1 MVECNH
7 DCLNCPYPDA
17 PEECLEGP
25 LSLDD
30 YRELDWLD
38 REIIRPKT
46 ERQKKASA
54 KQKAYYEA
62 NREEIA
68 AKRRA
73 YREANREEIA
83 AKQKA
88 YYEANR
94 EEIAAKQKAYREAN
108 REEIAAK
115 QKAYYEANR
124 EEIAAKQKAYR
135 EANREEIAAKRR
147 AYREAN
153 REEIAAKQK
162 AIADVRRARRMT
174 QRDLATLCGVTQ
186 PAISQWESGC
196 LPAPWD
202 KLCAV
207 LPELEQYRPNKN
219 AADGTAIHDQR
230 QSKNK
235 ALSL

>member
-1 MVECNH
+1 MVECNR

-17 PEECLEGP
+17 PEECLEAP

-54 KQKAYYEA
+54 K
-62 NREEIA
+62 
-68 AKRRA
+68 RRA

-83 AKQKA
+83 AKKRA

-94 EEIAAKQKAYREAN
+94 EEIAAKQR
-108 REEIAAK
+108 
-115 QKAYYEANR
+115 
-124 EEIAAKQKAYR
+124 
-135 EANREEIAAKRR
+135 
-147 AYREAN
+147 
-153 REEIAAKQK
+153 
-162 AIADVRRARRMT
+162 AIADVRRARRMK

-207 LPELEQYRPNKN
+207 LPELEQYRPSKN

-230 QSKNK
+230 QVKIKHYHYNE
-235 ALSL
+235 AER

>member
-1 MVECNH
+1 MVECNR

-17 PEECLEGP
+17 PEECLEAP
-25 LSLDD
+25 VSLDD

-54 KQKAYYEA
+54 KQKAYY
-62 NREEIA
+62 
-68 AKRRA
+68 
-73 YREANREEIA
+73 
-83 AKQKA
+83 
-88 YYEANR
+88 
-94 EEIAAKQKAYREAN
+94 
-108 REEIAAK
+108 
-115 QKAYYEANR
+115 
-124 EEIAAKQKAYR
+124 

>member
-1 MVECNH
+1 MVECNR

-17 PEECLEGP
+17 PEECLEAP

-83 AKQKA
+83 AKRRA

-94 EEIAAKQKAYREAN
+94 EEIAAKQKAY
-108 REEIAAK
+108 
-115 QKAYYEANR
+115 Y
-124 EEIAAKQKAYR
+124 
-135 EANREEIAAKRR
+135 
-147 AYREAN
+147 EAN

-219 AADGTAIHDQR
+219 AADGAAIHDQR
-230 QSKNK
+230 QSKK
-235 ALSL
+235 TTYIVKEPTGKSKEAFSYD

>member
-1 MVECNH
+1 MVECNR

-17 PEECLEGP
+17 PEECLEAP

-54 KQKAYYEA
+54 KQKAYY
-62 NREEIA
+62 
-68 AKRRA
+68 
-73 YREANREEIA
+73 
-83 AKQKA
+83 
-88 YYEANR
+88 
-94 EEIAAKQKAYREAN
+94 
-108 REEIAAK
+108 
-115 QKAYYEANR
+115 
-124 EEIAAKQKAYR
+124 

-219 AADGTAIHDQR
+219 AADGTAINDQR

>member
-1 MVECNH
+1 MVECNR

-17 PEECLEGP
+17 PEECLEAP

-54 KQKAYYEA
+54 KQK
-62 NREEIA
+62 
-68 AKRRA
+68 
-73 YREANREEIA
+73 
-83 AKQKA
+83 
-88 YYEANR
+88 
-94 EEIAAKQKAYREAN
+94 
-108 REEIAAK
+108 
-115 QKAYYEANR
+115 
-124 EEIAAKQKAYR
+124 
-135 EANREEIAAKRR
+135 

-186 PAISQWESGC
+186 PVISQWESGC

-207 LPELEQYRPNKN
+207 LPELEQYRPSKN

-230 QSKNK
+230 QANT
-235 ALSL
+235 LSL

>member
-1 MVECNH
+1 MVECNR
-7 DCLNCPYPDA
+7 DCLNCPYPDT
-17 PEECLEGP
+17 PEECLEAP

-54 KQKAYYEA
+54 KQK
-62 NREEIA
+62 
-68 AKRRA
+68 
-73 YREANREEIA
+73 
-83 AKQKA
+83 
-88 YYEANR
+88 
-94 EEIAAKQKAYREAN
+94 
-108 REEIAAK
+108 
-115 QKAYYEANR
+115 
-124 EEIAAKQKAYR
+124 
-135 EANREEIAAKRR
+135 

-230 QSKNK
+230 QSKK
-235 ALSL
+235 KTTYIVKEPTGKSKEAFSYD

>member
-73 YREANREEIA
+73 YYEANREEIA

-88 YYEANR
+88 YY
-94 EEIAAKQKAYREAN
+94 
-108 REEIAAK
+108 
-115 QKAYYEANR
+115 
-124 EEIAAKQKAYR
+124 
-135 EANREEIAAKRR
+135 
-147 AYREAN
+147 EAN

>member
-1 MVECNH
+1 MVECNR

-17 PEECLEGP
+17 PEECLEAP

-88 YYEANR
+88 Y
-94 EEIAAKQKAYREAN
+94 REAN

-115 QKAYYEANR
+115 QKAYY
-124 EEIAAKQKAYR
+124 

>member
-1 MVECNH
+1 MVECNR

-54 KQKAYYEA
+54 KQK
-62 NREEIA
+62 
-68 AKRRA
+68 
-73 YREANREEIA
+73 
-83 AKQKA
+83 
-88 YYEANR
+88 
-94 EEIAAKQKAYREAN
+94 
-108 REEIAAK
+108 
-115 QKAYYEANR
+115 
-124 EEIAAKQKAYR
+124 
-135 EANREEIAAKRR
+135 

>member
-1 MVECNH
+1 MVECNR
-7 DCLNCPYPDA
+7 DCLNCPYPDV
-17 PEECLEGP
+17 PEECLEGQ

-54 KQKAYYEA
+54 KQK
-62 NREEIA
+62 
-68 AKRRA
+68 
-73 YREANREEIA
+73 
-83 AKQKA
+83 
-88 YYEANR
+88 
-94 EEIAAKQKAYREAN
+94 
-108 REEIAAK
+108 
-115 QKAYYEANR
+115 
-124 EEIAAKQKAYR
+124 
-135 EANREEIAAKRR
+135 

-230 QSKNK
+230 QVKIKHYHYNE
-235 ALSL
+235 AER

>member
-1 MVECNH
+1 MVECNR
-7 DCLNCPYPDA
+7 DCLNCPYPDV
-17 PEECLEGP
+17 PDECLEGP

-68 AKRRA
+68 AKQKAYYEANREEIAAKRRA
-73 YREANREEIA
+73 YYEANREEIA
-83 AKQKA
+83 AKQRA

-94 EEIAAKQKAYREAN
+94 EEIAAKQKAY
-108 REEIAAK
+108 
-115 QKAYYEANR
+115 Y
-124 EEIAAKQKAYR
+124 

-207 LPELEQYRPNKN
+207 LPELEQYRP
-219 AADGTAIHDQR
+219 
-230 QSKNK
+230 
-235 ALSL
+235 

>member
-1 MVECNH
+1 MVECSR
-7 DCLNCPYPDA
+7 DCLNCPYPDT
-17 PEECLEGP
+17 PEECLEAP

-54 KQKAYYEA
+54 KQK
-62 NREEIA
+62 
-68 AKRRA
+68 
-73 YREANREEIA
+73 
-83 AKQKA
+83 
-88 YYEANR
+88 
-94 EEIAAKQKAYREAN
+94 
-108 REEIAAK
+108 
-115 QKAYYEANR
+115 
-124 EEIAAKQKAYR
+124 
-135 EANREEIAAKRR
+135 

-230 QSKNK
+230 QAKIKHYHYNE
-235 ALSL
+235 AER

>member
-1 MVECNH
+1 MVECNR

-17 PEECLEGP
+17 PEECLEAP

-46 ERQKKASA
+46 ERQKKAS
-54 KQKAYYEA
+54 
-62 NREEIA
+62 
-68 AKRRA
+68 
-73 YREANREEIA
+73 
-83 AKQKA
+83 
-88 YYEANR
+88 
-94 EEIAAKQKAYREAN
+94 
-108 REEIAAK
+108 
-115 QKAYYEANR
+115 
-124 EEIAAKQKAYR
+124 
-135 EANREEIAAKRR
+135 AKRR

-207 LPELEQYRPNKN
+207 LPELEQYRPSKN

-230 QSKNK
+230 QAKIKHYHYNE
-235 ALSL
+235 AER

>member
-17 PEECLEGP
+17 PEECLEAP

-54 KQKAYYEA
+54 KQKAYY
-62 NREEIA
+62 
-68 AKRRA
+68 
-73 YREANREEIA
+73 
-83 AKQKA
+83 
-88 YYEANR
+88 
-94 EEIAAKQKAYREAN
+94 
-108 REEIAAK
+108 
-115 QKAYYEANR
+115 
-124 EEIAAKQKAYR
+124 

>member
-46 ERQKKASA
+46 ERQKKAS
-54 KQKAYYEA
+54 
-62 NREEIA
+62 
-68 AKRRA
+68 
-73 YREANREEIA
+73 
-83 AKQKA
+83 
-88 YYEANR
+88 
-94 EEIAAKQKAYREAN
+94 
-108 REEIAAK
+108 
-115 QKAYYEANR
+115 
-124 EEIAAKQKAYR
+124 
-135 EANREEIAAKRR
+135 AKRR

-230 QSKNK
+230 QAKIKHYHYNE
-235 ALSL
+235 AER

>member
-7 DCLNCPYPDA
+7 DCLNCPYPDT
-17 PEECLEGP
+17 PEECLEAP

-88 YYEANR
+88 YY
-94 EEIAAKQKAYREAN
+94 
-108 REEIAAK
+108 
-115 QKAYYEANR
+115 
-124 EEIAAKQKAYR
+124 
-135 EANREEIAAKRR
+135 
-147 AYREAN
+147 EAN

-230 QSKNK
+230 QSKK
-235 ALSL
+235 TTYIVKEPTGKSKEAFSYD

>member
-1 MVECNH
+1 MVECNR

-17 PEECLEGP
+17 PEECLEAP

-54 KQKAYYEA
+54 KQK
-62 NREEIA
+62 
-68 AKRRA
+68 
-73 YREANREEIA
+73 
-83 AKQKA
+83 
-88 YYEANR
+88 
-94 EEIAAKQKAYREAN
+94 
-108 REEIAAK
+108 
-115 QKAYYEANR
+115 
-124 EEIAAKQKAYR
+124 
-135 EANREEIAAKRR
+135 

-207 LPELEQYRPNKN
+207 LPELEQYRPSKN

-230 QSKNK
+230 QANT
-235 ALSL
+235 LSL

>member
-1 MVECNH
+1 M
-7 DCLNCPYPDA
+7 
-17 PEECLEGP
+17 LEAP

-54 KQKAYYEA
+54 KQK
-62 NREEIA
+62 
-68 AKRRA
+68 
-73 YREANREEIA
+73 
-83 AKQKA
+83 
-88 YYEANR
+88 
-94 EEIAAKQKAYREAN
+94 
-108 REEIAAK
+108 
-115 QKAYYEANR
+115 
-124 EEIAAKQKAYR
+124 
-135 EANREEIAAKRR
+135 

>member
-7 DCLNCPYPDA
+7 DCLNCPYPDV
-17 PEECLEGP
+17 PEECLEGL

-68 AKRRA
+68 AK
-73 YREANREEIA
+73 
-83 AKQKA
+83 
-88 YYEANR
+88 
-94 EEIAAKQKAYREAN
+94 QKAYREAN

-115 QKAYYEANR
+115 QR
-124 EEIAAKQKAYR
+124 
-135 EANREEIAAKRR
+135 
-147 AYREAN
+147 
-153 REEIAAKQK
+153 

-230 QSKNK
+230 QAKIKHYHYNE
-235 ALSL
+235 AER

>member
-1 MVECNH
+1 MVECNR
-7 DCLNCPYPDA
+7 DCLNCPYPDV
-17 PEECLEGP
+17 PDECLEGP

-46 ERQKKASA
+46 ERQRKASA

-68 AKRRA
+68 AKQR
-73 YREANREEIA
+73 
-83 AKQKA
+83 
-88 YYEANR
+88 
-94 EEIAAKQKAYREAN
+94 
-108 REEIAAK
+108 
-115 QKAYYEANR
+115 
-124 EEIAAKQKAYR
+124 
-135 EANREEIAAKRR
+135 
-147 AYREAN
+147 
-153 REEIAAKQK
+153 

-174 QRDLATLCGVTQ
+174 QRDLATRCGVTQ

-230 QSKNK
+230 QAKK
-235 ALSL
+235 HTIIIAETEDGCKWK

>member
-7 DCLNCPYPDA
+7 ECLNCPYPDA

-46 ERQKKASA
+46 ERQKKAS
-54 KQKAYYEA
+54 
-62 NREEIA
+62 
-68 AKRRA
+68 
-73 YREANREEIA
+73 
-83 AKQKA
+83 
-88 YYEANR
+88 
-94 EEIAAKQKAYREAN
+94 
-108 REEIAAK
+108 
-115 QKAYYEANR
+115 
-124 EEIAAKQKAYR
+124 AKQKAYR

-230 QSKNK
+230 QVKK
-235 ALSL
+235 TH

>member
-1 MVECNH
+1 MVECNR

-17 PEECLEGP
+17 PEECLEAP

-73 YREANREEIA
+73 YREANW
-83 AKQKA
+83 
-88 YYEANR
+88 
-94 EEIAAKQKAYREAN
+94 
-108 REEIAAK
+108 
-115 QKAYYEANR
+115 
-124 EEIAAKQKAYR
+124 
-135 EANREEIAAKRR
+135 
-147 AYREAN
+147 
-153 REEIAAKQK
+153 EEIAAKQK

>member
-1 MVECNH
+1 MVECNR

-17 PEECLEGP
+17 PEECLEAP

-54 KQKAYYEA
+54 KQK
-62 NREEIA
+62 
-68 AKRRA
+68 
-73 YREANREEIA
+73 
-83 AKQKA
+83 
-88 YYEANR
+88 
-94 EEIAAKQKAYREAN
+94 
-108 REEIAAK
+108 
-115 QKAYYEANR
+115 
-124 EEIAAKQKAYR
+124 
-135 EANREEIAAKRR
+135 

-207 LPELEQYRPNKN
+207 LPELEQYRPSKN

-230 QSKNK
+230 QVKK
-235 ALSL
+235 HIEIIARTEGI

>member
-1 MVECNH
+1 MVECNR
-7 DCLNCPYPDA
+7 DCLNCPYPDV
-17 PEECLEGP
+17 PEECLEAP

-54 KQKAYYEA
+54 KQK
-62 NREEIA
+62 
-68 AKRRA
+68 
-73 YREANREEIA
+73 
-83 AKQKA
+83 
-88 YYEANR
+88 
-94 EEIAAKQKAYREAN
+94 
-108 REEIAAK
+108 
-115 QKAYYEANR
+115 
-124 EEIAAKQKAYR
+124 
-135 EANREEIAAKRR
+135 

-207 LPELEQYRPNKN
+207 LPELEQYRPSKN

-230 QSKNK
+230 QAKIKHYHYNE
-235 ALSL
+235 AER

>member
-1 MVECNH
+1 MVECNR
-7 DCLNCPYPDA
+7 DCLNCPYPDV
-17 PEECLEGP
+17 PEECLEGQ

-54 KQKAYYEA
+54 KQK
-62 NREEIA
+62 
-68 AKRRA
+68 
-73 YREANREEIA
+73 
-83 AKQKA
+83 
-88 YYEANR
+88 
-94 EEIAAKQKAYREAN
+94 
-108 REEIAAK
+108 
-115 QKAYYEANR
+115 
-124 EEIAAKQKAYR
+124 
-135 EANREEIAAKRR
+135 

-230 QSKNK
+230 QVKK
-235 ALSL
+235 HIEIIARTEGI

>member
-88 YYEANR
+88 
-94 EEIAAKQKAYREAN
+94 
-108 REEIAAK
+108 
-115 QKAYYEANR
+115 
-124 EEIAAKQKAYR
+124 
-135 EANREEIAAKRR
+135 
-147 AYREAN
+147 
-153 REEIAAKQK
+153 
-162 AIADVRRARRMT
+162 IADVRRARRMT

-186 PAISQWESGC
+186 PAISQWVSGC

>member
-1 MVECNH
+1 MVECNR

-17 PEECLEGP
+17 PEECLEAP

-54 KQKAYYEA
+54 KQKAYY
-62 NREEIA
+62 
-68 AKRRA
+68 
-73 YREANREEIA
+73 
-83 AKQKA
+83 
-88 YYEANR
+88 
-94 EEIAAKQKAYREAN
+94 
-108 REEIAAK
+108 
-115 QKAYYEANR
+115 
-124 EEIAAKQKAYR
+124 
-135 EANREEIAAKRR
+135 
-147 AYREAN
+147 EAN

-230 QSKNK
+230 QAKIKHYHYNE
-235 ALSL
+235 AER

>member
-7 DCLNCPYPDA
+7 DCLNCPYPDT
-17 PEECLEGP
+17 PEECLEAP

-54 KQKAYYEA
+54 K
-62 NREEIA
+62 
-68 AKRRA
+68 KR
-73 YREANREEIA
+73 
-83 AKQKA
+83 A

-94 EEIAAKQKAYREAN
+94 EEIAAKQR
-108 REEIAAK
+108 
-115 QKAYYEANR
+115 
-124 EEIAAKQKAYR
+124 
-135 EANREEIAAKRR
+135 
-147 AYREAN
+147 
-153 REEIAAKQK
+153 
-162 AIADVRRARRMT
+162 AIADVRRARRMK

>member
-68 AKRRA
+68 AK
-73 YREANREEIA
+73 
-83 AKQKA
+83 
-88 YYEANR
+88 
-94 EEIAAKQKAYREAN
+94 
-108 REEIAAK
+108 
-115 QKAYYEANR
+115 
-124 EEIAAKQKAYR
+124 
-135 EANREEIAAKRR
+135 
-147 AYREAN
+147 
-153 REEIAAKQK
+153 QK

-207 LPELEQYRPNKN
+207 LPELEQYRPSKN

-230 QSKNK
+230 QAKIKHYHYNE
-235 ALSL
+235 AER

>member
-7 DCLNCPYPDA
+7 DCLNCPYPDT
-17 PEECLEGP
+17 PEECLEAP

-54 KQKAYYEA
+54 KQK
-62 NREEIA
+62 
-68 AKRRA
+68 
-73 YREANREEIA
+73 
-83 AKQKA
+83 
-88 YYEANR
+88 
-94 EEIAAKQKAYREAN
+94 
-108 REEIAAK
+108 
-115 QKAYYEANR
+115 
-124 EEIAAKQKAYR
+124 
-135 EANREEIAAKRR
+135 

-230 QSKNK
+230 QVKK
-235 ALSL
+235 TH

>member
-7 DCLNCPYPDA
+7 DCLNCPYPDT
-17 PEECLEGP
+17 PEECLEAP

-54 KQKAYYEA
+54 KQK
-62 NREEIA
+62 
-68 AKRRA
+68 
-73 YREANREEIA
+73 
-83 AKQKA
+83 
-88 YYEANR
+88 
-94 EEIAAKQKAYREAN
+94 
-108 REEIAAK
+108 
-115 QKAYYEANR
+115 
-124 EEIAAKQKAYR
+124 
-135 EANREEIAAKRR
+135 

-207 LPELEQYRPNKN
+207 LPELEQYRPSKN

>member
-17 PEECLEGP
+17 PEECLEAP

-54 KQKAYYEA
+54 KQK
-62 NREEIA
+62 
-68 AKRRA
+68 
-73 YREANREEIA
+73 
-83 AKQKA
+83 
-88 YYEANR
+88 
-94 EEIAAKQKAYREAN
+94 
-108 REEIAAK
+108 
-115 QKAYYEANR
+115 
-124 EEIAAKQKAYR
+124 
-135 EANREEIAAKRR
+135 

-207 LPELEQYRPNKN
+207 LPELEQYRPSKN

-230 QSKNK
+230 QAKIKHYHYNE
-235 ALSL
+235 AER

>member
-54 KQKAYYEA
+54 KQKAYY
-62 NREEIA
+62 
-68 AKRRA
+68 
-73 YREANREEIA
+73 
-83 AKQKA
+83 
-88 YYEANR
+88 
-94 EEIAAKQKAYREAN
+94 
-108 REEIAAK
+108 
-115 QKAYYEANR
+115 
-124 EEIAAKQKAYR
+124 
-135 EANREEIAAKRR
+135 
-147 AYREAN
+147 EAN

-230 QSKNK
+230 QAKK
-235 ALSL
+235 HTIIIAETEDGCKWK

>member
-1 MVECNH
+1 MVECNR

-17 PEECLEGP
+17 PEECLEAP

-54 KQKAYYEA
+54 KQKAYREANREEIVAKQKAYYEA

-73 YREANREEIA
+73 Y
-83 AKQKA
+83 
-88 YYEANR
+88 YEANW

-115 QKAYYEANR
+115 KRAYY
-124 EEIAAKQKAYR
+124 
-135 EANREEIAAKRR
+135 
-147 AYREAN
+147 EAN

>member
-1 MVECNH
+1 MVECNR

-17 PEECLEGP
+17 PEECLEAP

-54 KQKAYYEA
+54 KQKAY
-62 NREEIA
+62 
-68 AKRRA
+68 
-73 YREANREEIA
+73 REANREEL
-83 AKQKA
+83 
-88 YYEANR
+88 
-94 EEIAAKQKAYREAN
+94 
-108 REEIAAK
+108 
-115 QKAYYEANR
+115 
-124 EEIAAKQKAYR
+124 
-135 EANREEIAAKRR
+135 
-147 AYREAN
+147 
-153 REEIAAKQK
+153 AAKQK

-207 LPELEQYRPNKN
+207 LPELKEYQP
-219 AADGTAIHDQR
+219 
-230 QSKNK
+230 
-235 ALSL
+235 

>member
-1 MVECNH
+1 MVECNR

-17 PEECLEGP
+17 PEECLEAP

-46 ERQKKASA
+46 ERQKKAS
-54 KQKAYYEA
+54 
-62 NREEIA
+62 
-68 AKRRA
+68 
-73 YREANREEIA
+73 
-83 AKQKA
+83 
-88 YYEANR
+88 
-94 EEIAAKQKAYREAN
+94 AKQKAYREAN

-124 EEIAAKQKAYR
+124 EEIAAKQKAYY

-207 LPELEQYRPNKN
+207 LPELEQYRPSKN

-230 QSKNK
+230 QAKIKHYHYNE
-235 ALSL
+235 AER